1 MMNSA
6 KTLMVLFVIA
16 LSGCASWKS
25 SLRSKGDYNAAIQNA
40 IIDMIHSNDRY
51 IKEDSVFS
59 VGFKNLEGGLVGVS
73 IFGVVDEFLV
83 TEDKETDSTMF
94 PTKYY
99 EYSNKLFYWKDPNVE
114 LTSEILRKLDQ
125 YNQIDS
131 LPSIAYAE
139 LVIDDG
145 KKGILYYFCQN
156 NLLKYKKIK
165 TDVRSSWYDE
175 LPNQNCK

>member
-1 MMNSA
+1 MNSI
-6 KTLMVLFVIA
+6 KILMILFIIA
-16 LSGCASWKS
+16 FSGCASRKS
-25 SLRSKGDYNAAIQNA
+25 SLSSKGDFNVAIRNA
-40 IIDMIHSNDRY
+40 IIDMVQTNNRY

-59 VGFKNLEGGLVGVS
+59 VGFRNLEGGLIGVS

-99 EYSNKLFYWKDPNVE
+99 EYSNKLFYWKDPNAV
-114 LTSEILRKLDQ
+114 LTDEILVKLDQ

-131 LPSIAYAE
+131 LPSIAFAE

-145 KKGILYYFCQN
+145 KEGMFYYFCEN

-165 TDVRSSWYDE
+165 ADVRSGWYDD
-175 LPNQNCK
+175 LPNLNCK